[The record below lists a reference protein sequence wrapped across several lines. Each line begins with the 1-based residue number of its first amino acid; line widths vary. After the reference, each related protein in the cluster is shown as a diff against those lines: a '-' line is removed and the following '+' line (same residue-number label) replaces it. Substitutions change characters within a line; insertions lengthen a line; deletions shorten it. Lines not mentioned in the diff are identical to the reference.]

1 MTFAKMGRFMIFGII
16 QKGLNPWEGT
26 KLHVKD
32 GFLKPGRF
40 VIPTGLIDLFREKA
54 NASSEAMAQ
63 ISDQQRAKIDKR
75 IQENLDVFAASDQF
89 ASIIADAE
97 MFGVDAVISKPK
109 KRKL

>member
-1 MTFAKMGRFMIFGII
+1 MYRVFFVFNLVTEKHLERDILEFLVI
-16 QKGLNPWEGT
+16 
-26 KLHVKD
+26 KD